1 MLINPQRNI
10 WIGKIRDVKVC
21 KINLKANE
29 EALCVSAVITVTA
42 VQHVA
47 NMKIYWRAWG
57 CMWSYN
63 REAMNKND
71 RDKEKCKRS

>member
-10 WIGKIRDVKVC
+10 WTGKIRDAKVC

-29 EALCVSAVITVTA
+29 EVLCVSAVIAVTA

-47 NMKIYWRAWG
+47 NMKI
-57 CMWSYN
+57 
-63 REAMNKND
+63 
-71 RDKEKCKRS
+71 